1 MADLPT
7 QVRAAAS
14 HITAEWSPT
23 RASAV
28 FGQLRQTQKR
38 QKRNRVIG
46 STLLLLL
53 VIGGALL
60 ASRRPLGLTQQLA
73 TTTTGVSG
81 GPYVRLGDGSV
92 ASVLDPQSRLEL
104 LSTQPDKV
112 VIRLRGAASFQVA
125 KNPGRLYR
133 VETERVAVEVLGT
146 RFIVKEQPDH
156 RVHVAVSEGRVR
168 VLWGRD
174 QAELAAGSSGDF
186 PRASTMPAVASLPG
200 RPESSQE
207 SPPIATEEVAPPSP
221 RPAPLLPLRTGRSP
235 SAAKAVPP
243 QTGSTVETWQS
254 MAEQGKFELAYQQI
268 LSTGAMG
275 DFLRRGALEP
285 SELLLVAD
293 VARFSGHPQDAV
305 PPLRQLLHDSPTDP
319 RTPLASFTLGR
330 ILLDDL
336 GQPREAAQSFRQ
348 VAELEPEGPLSQDAL
363 AREVEAWSRAGEQS
377 TAHSRAEEYV
387 RRYPTGRRLRSVR
400 RYGDLD

>member
-14 HITAEWSPT
+14 HIAAEWTPT
-23 RASAV
+23 RASEV
-28 FGQLRQTQKR
+28 LGQIHRITKR
-38 QKRNRVIG
+38 RKRNRVIG
-46 STLLLLL
+46 SALLL
-53 VIGGALL
+53 VLLVGGSLVGFRMPRGTPPTL
-60 ASRRPLGLTQQLA
+60 APLTN
-73 TTTTGVSG
+73 TVSS
-81 GPYVRLGDGSV
+81 GPEVRLADGSV
-92 ASVLDPQSRLEL
+92 ASVLDTQSRLEL

-112 VIRLRGAASFQVA
+112 LIRLRGAASFQVA

-168 VLWGRD
+168 VLWGTD
-174 QAELAAGSSGDF
+174 QAELAAGHSGDF
-186 PRASTMPAVASLPG
+186 PRPTRLPEVSTPS
-200 RPESSQE
+200 
-207 SPPIATEEVAPPSP
+207 SPPQNPPVAMDEEAPSSP
-221 RPAPLLPLRTGRSP
+221 RQAPILPLRSVRSL
-235 SAAKAVPP
+235 SVAKVNPP
-243 QTGSTVETWQS
+243 QAGPAVETWQS

-268 LSTGAMG
+268 LSTGEMA
-275 DFLRRGALEP
+275 DFLRSGSLEP

-293 VARFSGHPQDAV
+293 VARFSGHPKDAV
-305 PPLRQLLHDSPTDP
+305 PPLRQLLHDSPSDP
-319 RTPLASFTLGR
+319 RTPLATFTLGR

-336 GQPREAAQSFRQ
+336 GQPREAAQTFRQ
-348 VAELEPEGPLSQDAL
+348 VADLEPEGPLSQDAL

-377 TAHSRAEEYV
+377 TAHSRAAEYV